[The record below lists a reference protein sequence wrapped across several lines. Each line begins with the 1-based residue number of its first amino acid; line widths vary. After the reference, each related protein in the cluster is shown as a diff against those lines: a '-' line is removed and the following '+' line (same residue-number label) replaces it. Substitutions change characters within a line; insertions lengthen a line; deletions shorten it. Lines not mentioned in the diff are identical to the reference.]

1 MVKESDGFEWKESK
15 REREIQGGKES
26 GQWEQKSSK
35 ISALK
40 GHQKEEKKNI
50 TNLNRKKERENIG
63 KKCKKNMHIAG
74 WMGGS
79 KSKIVKK

>member
-1 MVKESDGFEWKESK
+1 MDLNGKKA
-15 REREIQGGKES
+15 RERERFREEKRVDS
-26 GQWEQKSSK
+26 GNKKSSK